1 MVKLIM
7 GGKGSGKTKIL
18 VDRVIEA
25 IDKEDG
31 DVVVIERGR
40 ELTYNIPY
48 RARLIDASVYDIGS
62 YEFLKGFLCGLHSGN
77 YDISYIFVENFF
89 KIVSD
94 KSDDALVS
102 FISWL
107 KSFSEN
113 EHIDFVLSLSTD
125 SDSAPEA
132 LKDLIID

>member
-7 GGKGSGKTKIL
+7 GEKGSGKTKIL

-25 IDKEDG
+25 INKEDG

-48 RARLIDASVYDIGS
+48 SARLIDASVYDIGS

-77 YDISYIFVENFF
+77 YDIAHIFVENFF
-89 KIVSD
+89 KIVND
-94 KSDDALVS
+94 KSEDSLVA
-102 FISWL
+102 FITWL

-125 SDSAPEA
+125 SGSAPEA
-132 LKDLIID
+132 IKDLIID

>member
-7 GGKGSGKTKIL
+7 GEKGSGKTKIL

-25 IDKEDG
+25 IGKEDG

-77 YDISYIFVENFF
+77 YDIAYIFVENFF
-89 KIVSD
+89 KIVNN
-94 KSDDALVS
+94 KSDESLVS

-107 KSFSEN
+107 KVFSEN

-132 LKDLIID
+132 IRDLIIE